1 MTHPRR
7 SPRVRPTGQM
17 NRSGKIAVGPRAP
30 LIDCTI
36 IDYSAGGA
44 CLEVGGQIDLPSRF
58 ELFWTS
64 TKKKCRLVWKVGRR
78 VGVAF

>member
-1 MTHPRR
+1 
-7 SPRVRPTGQM
+7 M
-17 NRSGKIAVGPRAP
+17 NRSGKIAAGPRAP

-44 CLEVGGQIDLPSRF
+44 CLEVGVQIVLPSRF
-58 ELFWTS
+58 ELFWAS